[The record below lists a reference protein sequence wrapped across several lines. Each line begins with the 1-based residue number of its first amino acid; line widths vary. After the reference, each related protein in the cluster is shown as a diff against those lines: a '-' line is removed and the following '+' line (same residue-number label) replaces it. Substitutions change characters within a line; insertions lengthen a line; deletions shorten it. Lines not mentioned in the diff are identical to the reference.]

1 MRLRIN
7 FLKRITAMLL
17 SGMLVIGLASG
28 SVFASAIDIDP
39 SQTSEVAE
47 EAQAV
52 EVAAEAFEAP
62 ENPNQTSEISEESL
76 AEEEVFEAFEAPENS
91 GQTSE
96 ISEESLA
103 EEEAI
108 EASEAPENPGQ
119 TSEIPEEELAEEE
132 AAEAD
137 QEIGKVSSDASA
149 ASGEIEPNEGPLAPF
164 DEVPDSDGAPAGDEA
179 LAGDEAPAGEEVPVI
194 DEAPVGDEV
203 LAGYET
209 PAGDEASVIDEAKSG
224 GTEPNE
230 GPFAPFEEAVGGNKA
245 TGGDEDTGSEPDPNE
260 GPLTPFDEVASGT
273 CGNNLT
279 WTLDDEGTLIIS
291 GTGQMTGNSWCD
303 EHSAQIRKVTVENG
317 VTNIADRAFD
327 RCSKLTEV
335 TIPESVTRIGR
346 LAFCDCT
353 SLAAIS
359 LPSSIA
365 NIGSSAFDNCNSL
378 ADVYY
383 AGSKRDWNRI
393 SMSGANEYLRN
404 AVLHCAHIINLNEAA
419 LSKIQS
425 VTYNGRAHKPEPA
438 VKLDDIA
445 LAAGVDY
452 KVSYANNTHV
462 GTATVTVRG
471 INNFS
476 GTKTTTFKI
485 NKAAQSITIKSSAT
499 TISVGE
505 TAVVSITGAKGKKS
519 YKTSDKTIAA
529 VDAAAGKMTAKK
541 VGYVTITATSGATD
555 DFNAASKTVRLK
567 IVPAATASLT
577 AANQPT
583 GIRLTW
589 KEVAGANAYFIFRD
603 GTQIAAV
610 RDGSVVTYTDKKAN
624 TNGTKYVYKI
634 IASASVTGR
643 STHSKSVTAYRVD
656 RPAISSLT
664 NSGANKMTVKW
675 GKNAKATGYQVQYC
689 PDKTFKTGNK
699 SATVSGAS
707 TVSKE
712 ISGLVKGKTYY
723 VRIRTFKTVG
733 STKYFS
739 GWSPV
744 NSVKITK

>member
-1 MRLRIN
+1 MSLRTN
-7 FLKRITAMLL
+7 FAKRIMAMLL

-28 SVFASAIDIDP
+28 SVFASENDVNPD
-39 SQTSEVAE
+39 QTSEITEEVMAE
-47 EAQAV
+47 E
-52 EVAAEAFEAP
+52 VASEASEAP
-62 ENPNQTSEISEESL
+62 ADLNQTSEISEESL

-103 EEEAI
+103 EEEAS

-149 ASGEIEPNEGPLAPF
+149 ASGETESDETITPF
-164 DEVPDSDGAPAGDEA
+164 DEAPVID
-179 LAGDEAPAGEEVPVI
+179 EVPVI
-194 DEAPVGDEV
+194 DKAPASDDDP
-203 LAGYET
+203 ADDET

-230 GPFAPFEEAVGGNKA
+230 GPFVPFEEAVGGNKA

-643 STHSKSVTAYRVD
+643 STHSKSVTVYRVD

-699 SATVSGAS
+699 SVTVSGAS

>member
-1 MRLRIN
+1 MSLRTN
-7 FLKRITAMLL
+7 FAKRITAMLL

-28 SVFASAIDIDP
+28 SVFALEIDVD
-39 SQTSEVAE
+39 
-47 EAQAV
+47 
-52 EVAAEAFEAP
+52 
-62 ENPNQTSEISEESL
+62 
-76 AEEEVFEAFEAPENS
+76 
-91 GQTSE
+91 
-96 ISEESLA
+96 
-103 EEEAI
+103 
-108 EASEAPENPGQ
+108 PGQ
-119 TSEIPEEELAEEE
+119 TSEAAEEELAEEE
-132 AAEAD
+132 AAEASEALADSGQTSEVAEEALAEEAAEASEALADSGQTSEISEEALAEEEAAEAFEVPENTDQTFEIAEEELAEEMADEAD
-137 QEIGKVSSDASA
+137 QEIGEVSSDRSAS
-149 ASGEIEPNEGPLAPF
+149 SGETDSNEGLFTP
-164 DEVPDSDGAPAGDEA
+164 SDEA
-179 LAGDEAPAGEEVPVI
+179 PVI
-194 DEAPVGDEV
+194 DE
-203 LAGYET
+203 T
-209 PAGDEASVIDEAKSG
+209 PADDEASVIDEAKSG

-230 GPFAPFEEAVGGNKA
+230 GPFVPFEEAVGGNKA

-699 SATVSGAS
+699 SVTVSGAS

-723 VRIRTFKTVG
+723 VRIRTFKTAG

-744 NSVKITK
+744 KSVKITK

>member
-1 MRLRIN
+1 MSLRTN
-7 FLKRITAMLL
+7 FAKRITAMLL

-28 SVFASAIDIDP
+28 SVFALEIDVDP
-39 SQTSEVAE
+39 SQSSEIVEEELAVEETSNTSEALLD
-47 EAQAV
+47 
-52 EVAAEAFEAP
+52 FG
-62 ENPNQTSEISEESL
+62 QTSEISEEEL
-76 AEEEVFEAFEAPENS
+76 AEEETAEASEALADS

-96 ISEESLA
+96 ISEEA
-103 EEEAI
+103 
-108 EASEAPENPGQ
+108 
-119 TSEIPEEELAEEE
+119 LAEEE
-132 AAEAD
+132 AAEAFEVPENTDQTFEIAEEELAEETADEAD
-137 QEIGKVSSDASA
+137 QEISEVSSDAST
-149 ASGEIEPNEGPLAPF
+149 ASGEIESDKETLAPF
-164 DEVPDSDGAPAGDEA
+164 DEAPVIDEA
-179 LAGDEAPAGEEVPVI
+179 TAGDEAPVIDEATADDEAPVI
-194 DEAPVGDEV
+194 DEATSDDEIPVID
-203 LAGYET
+203 ET
-209 PAGDEASVIDEAKSG
+209 PADDEAAVSDEAKSG

-230 GPFAPFEEAVGGNKA
+230 GPFVPFEEAVGSNKA

-445 LAAGVDY
+445 LADFQDQQSRSIHND
-452 KVSYANNTHV
+452 KVICHYH
-462 GTATVTVRG
+462 
-471 INNFS
+471 FS
-476 GTKTTTFKI
+476 G
-485 NKAAQSITIKSSAT
+485 
-499 TISVGE
+499 
-505 TAVVSITGAKGKKS
+505 
-519 YKTSDKTIAA
+519 
-529 VDAAAGKMTAKK
+529 
-541 VGYVTITATSGATD
+541 
-555 DFNAASKTVRLK
+555 
-567 IVPAATASLT
+567 
-577 AANQPT
+577 
-583 GIRLTW
+583 
-589 KEVAGANAYFIFRD
+589 
-603 GTQIAAV
+603 
-610 RDGSVVTYTDKKAN
+610 
-624 TNGTKYVYKI
+624 
-634 IASASVTGR
+634 
-643 STHSKSVTAYRVD
+643 
-656 RPAISSLT
+656 
-664 NSGANKMTVKW
+664 
-675 GKNAKATGYQVQYC
+675 
-689 PDKTFKTGNK
+689 
-699 SATVSGAS
+699 
-707 TVSKE
+707 
-712 ISGLVKGKTYY
+712 
-723 VRIRTFKTVG
+723 
-733 STKYFS
+733 
-739 GWSPV
+739 
-744 NSVKITK
+744 

>member
-1 MRLRIN
+1 MSMRTDLA
-7 FLKRITAMLL
+7 KRITAMLL

-28 SVFASAIDIDP
+28 SVFASENDVNPDQASEITEEVLAEEVASEASEAPADLN
-39 SQTSEVAE
+39 QTSEVAE
-47 EAQAV
+47 EELAV
-52 EVAAEAFEAP
+52 EEA
-62 ENPNQTSEISEESL
+62 SEPSETPADL
-76 AEEEVFEAFEAPENS
+76 

-96 ISEESLA
+96 IS
-103 EEEAI
+103 
-108 EASEAPENPGQ
+108 
-119 TSEIPEEELAEEE
+119 EEELAEEE
-132 AAEAD
+132 AAEAFEVPENTDQTFEIAEEELAEETADEAD
-137 QEIGKVSSDASA
+137 QEISEVSSDAST
-149 ASGEIEPNEGPLAPF
+149 ASGEIESDKETLAPF
-164 DEVPDSDGAPAGDEA
+164 DEAPVIDEA
-179 LAGDEAPAGEEVPVI
+179 TAGDEAP
-194 DEAPVGDEV
+194 
-203 LAGYET
+203 
-209 PAGDEASVIDEAKSG
+209 VIDEAKNG

-230 GPFAPFEEAVGGNKA
+230 GPFVPFEEAVGGNKA

-643 STHSKSVTAYRVD
+643 STHSKSVTVYRVD

-699 SATVSGAS
+699 SVTVSGAS

>member
-1 MRLRIN
+1 
-7 FLKRITAMLL
+7 MLL

-132 AAEAD
+132 AAEAN
-137 QEIGKVSSDASA
+137 QEIGELSSDASA
-149 ASGEIEPNEGPLAPF
+149 ASGETESDETITPF
-164 DEVPDSDGAPAGDEA
+164 DEAPVID
-179 LAGDEAPAGEEVPVI
+179 EVPVI
-194 DEAPVGDEV
+194 DKAPASDDDP
-203 LAGYET
+203 ADDET

-476 GTKTTTFKI
+476 GTKKTTFTI
-485 NKAAQSITIKSSAT
+485 NKAEQPVTVKISASS
-499 TISVGE
+499 ISVGD
-505 TAVVSITGAKGKKS
+505 TAAIQVRGAKGEVT
-519 YKTSDKTIAA
+519 YKTSSKSIAT
-529 VDAAAGKMTAKK
+529 VNSNGTVKGVK
-541 VGYVTITATSGATD
+541 VGKARITVNFAETS
-555 DFNAASKTVRLK
+555 DFNPCSKTVDIK
-567 IVPAATASLT
+567 IVPAATAGFT

-699 SATVSGAS
+699 SVTVSGAS

>member
-7 FLKRITAMLL
+7 FLKRIKAMLL

-149 ASGEIEPNEGPLAPF
+149 ASGETESNDETFAPF
-164 DEVPDSDGAPAGDEA
+164 E
-179 LAGDEAPAGEEVPVI
+179 EAPVIDEVPVI
-194 DEAPVGDEV
+194 DKAPASDDDP
-203 LAGYET
+203 ADDET

-224 GTEPNE
+224 GTELNE
-230 GPFAPFEEAVGGNKA
+230 GPFVPFEEAVGGNKA

-699 SATVSGAS
+699 SVTVSGAS

>member
-1 MRLRIN
+1 MSLRTN
-7 FLKRITAMLL
+7 FAKRITAMLL

-28 SVFASAIDIDP
+28 SVFALEIDVDP
-39 SQTSEVAE
+39 SQSSEIVEEELAVEETSNTSEALLD
-47 EAQAV
+47 
-52 EVAAEAFEAP
+52 FG
-62 ENPNQTSEISEESL
+62 QTSEISEEEL
-76 AEEEVFEAFEAPENS
+76 AEEETAEASEALADS

-96 ISEESLA
+96 ISEEA
-103 EEEAI
+103 
-108 EASEAPENPGQ
+108 
-119 TSEIPEEELAEEE
+119 LAEEE
-132 AAEAD
+132 AAEAFEVPENTDQTFEIAEEELAEEMADEVD
-137 QEIGKVSSDASA
+137 QEIGEVSSDRSAS
-149 ASGEIEPNEGPLAPF
+149 SGETDSNEGLFTPS
-164 DEVPDSDGAPAGDEA
+164 DETPVIDEA
-179 LAGDEAPAGEEVPVI
+179 TAGDEAP
-194 DEAPVGDEV
+194 
-203 LAGYET
+203 
-209 PAGDEASVIDEAKSG
+209 VIDEAKNG

-230 GPFAPFEEAVGGNKA
+230 GPFVPFEEAVGGNKA

-317 VTNIADRAFD
+317 VTNIVDRAFD

-699 SATVSGAS
+699 SVTVSGAS

>member
-1 MRLRIN
+1 MSLRTN
-7 FLKRITAMLL
+7 FAKRITAMLL

-28 SVFASAIDIDP
+28 SVFALEIDVDP
-39 SQTSEVAE
+39 SQSSEIVEEELAVEETSNTSEALLD
-47 EAQAV
+47 
-52 EVAAEAFEAP
+52 FG
-62 ENPNQTSEISEESL
+62 QTSEISEEEL
-76 AEEEVFEAFEAPENS
+76 AEEETAEASEALADS

-96 ISEESLA
+96 ISEEA
-103 EEEAI
+103 
-108 EASEAPENPGQ
+108 
-119 TSEIPEEELAEEE
+119 LAEEE
-132 AAEAD
+132 AAEAFEVPENTDQTSEISEEELAEEGAAEAD
-137 QEIGKVSSDASA
+137 QEISEVSSDAST
-149 ASGEIEPNEGPLAPF
+149 ASGEIESDKETLAPF
-164 DEVPDSDGAPAGDEA
+164 DEAPVIDEA
-179 LAGDEAPAGEEVPVI
+179 TAGDEAPVIDEATAGDEAPVI
-194 DEAPVGDEV
+194 DEA
-203 LAGYET
+203 
-209 PAGDEASVIDEAKSG
+209 KNG

-230 GPFAPFEEAVGGNKA
+230 GPFVPFEEAVGGNKA

-699 SATVSGAS
+699 SVTVSGAS

>member
-1 MRLRIN
+1 MSLRTN
-7 FLKRITAMLL
+7 FAKRITAMLL

-28 SVFASAIDIDP
+28 SVFALEIDVDP
-39 SQTSEVAE
+39 SQSSEIVEEELAVEETSNTSEALLD
-47 EAQAV
+47 
-52 EVAAEAFEAP
+52 F
-62 ENPNQTSEISEESL
+62 
-76 AEEEVFEAFEAPENS
+76 

-96 ISEESLA
+96 ISEEELA
-103 EEEAI
+103 EEETA
-108 EASEAPENPGQ
+108 EASEALADSDQ
-119 TSEIPEEELAEEE
+119 TSEISEEALAEEE
-132 AAEAD
+132 AAEAFEVPENTDQTFEIAEEELAEETADEAD
-137 QEIGKVSSDASA
+137 QEISEVSSDAST
-149 ASGEIEPNEGPLAPF
+149 ASGEIESDKETLAPF
-164 DEVPDSDGAPAGDEA
+164 DEAPVIDEA
-179 LAGDEAPAGEEVPVI
+179 TAGDEAPVIDEATAGDEAPVI
-194 DEAPVGDEV
+194 DEA
-203 LAGYET
+203 
-209 PAGDEASVIDEAKSG
+209 KNG

-230 GPFAPFEEAVGGNKA
+230 GPFVPFEEAVGGNKA

-317 VTNIADRAFD
+317 VTNIVDRAFD
-327 RCSKLTEV
+327 RCSNLTEV

-476 GTKTTTFKI
+476 GTKKTTFKI
-485 NKAAQSITIKSSAT
+485 NKAEQPVTVKISASS
-499 TISVGE
+499 ISVGD
-505 TAVVSITGAKGKKS
+505 TAAIQVRGAKGEVT
-519 YKTSDKTIAA
+519 YKTSSKSIAT
-529 VDAAAGKMTAKK
+529 VNSNGTVKGVK
-541 VGYVTITATSGATD
+541 VGKARITVNFAETS
-555 DFNAASKTVRLK
+555 DFNPCSKTVDIK
-567 IVPAATASLT
+567 IVPAATAGFT

-699 SATVSGAS
+699 SVTVSGAS

>member
-1 MRLRIN
+1 
-7 FLKRITAMLL
+7 MLL

-209 PAGDEASVIDEAKSG
+209 PADDEASVIDEAKSG

-230 GPFAPFEEAVGGNKA
+230 GPFVPFEEAVGGNKA

-260 GPLTPFDEVASGT
+260 GPLTTPFDEVASGT

-643 STHSKSVTAYRVD
+643 STHSKSVTVYRVD

-699 SATVSGAS
+699 SVTVSGAS